1 MIKQFSVKNYKALES
16 VSIPLTPIHVVI
28 GQNDSGKTS
37 LLKAIHAFCSSTQ
50 GPLVDAFPGM
60 WTGRELVHFGADQP
74 VVELCASVV
83 GNGEVLLK
91 YELGVEF
98 PILSDHSCKPAHER
112 IALGDGKMQE
122 VVLSVLT
129 SSAHGRDVSGSMK
142 EVVLSVLPSVSTGT
156 TFVEY
161 CRHHEIPAHLPESQ
175 KASSLRFVSEQ
186 VGPSSFYRLDAR
198 VMAIPA
204 ALEPSRRFRM
214 ERDGFGLP
222 TLLDDI
228 SGYDPERFIAL
239 KNEFCEYFP
248 EFRTIHLQTEL
259 AATRT
264 HQALGLYQSGVA
276 PGKGIYFE
284 TRAGATVRAQQA
296 SDGAI
301 LFLGFLSLF
310 YLPTPPKVLLIE
322 EPETGV
328 YPKRLN
334 QIIDILRKMVGS
346 PFNEKLPQIVFTT
359 HSPYVLTTFKPEEV
373 TFMSKRNG
381 SVVARPL
388 RDAPHIDERLGDG
401 EFYLGELWYNLD
413 EEELFQ
419 DAGRPSG
426 A

>member
-1 MIKQFSVKNYKALES
+1 MIKQFSVKNYKALEW

-37 LLKAIHAFCSSTQ
+37 LLEAIHSFCSSTQ

-60 WTGRELVHFGADQP
+60 WTGRELVHFGADKP
-74 VVELCASVV
+74 VVELCASVA

-98 PILSDHSCKPAHER
+98 PTPSDHYCRVAYER
-112 IALGDGKMQE
+112 IAIGDGKLQE
-122 VVLSVLT
+122 
-129 SSAHGRDVSGSMK
+129 A
-142 EVVLSVLPSVSTGT
+142 PSVASRTAT
-156 TFVEY
+156 LAEA
-161 CRHHEIPAHLPESQ
+161 REDQIPEHLGDFR
-175 KASSLRFVSEQ
+175 ASHGQPVSER
-186 VGPSSFYRLDAR
+186 VGASIYYRLDAR

-228 SGYDPERFIAL
+228 SGYDPETFIAL
-239 KNEFCEYFP
+239 KNEFCKYFP
-248 EFRTIHLQTEL
+248 EFRTIHLQTEQ

-264 HQALGLYQSGVA
+264 HQALGLYQSGIA
-276 PGKGIYFE
+276 PGKGVYFE
-284 TRAGATVRAQQA
+284 TQAGATVRAQQA

-334 QIIDILRKMVGS
+334 QIIGILRRMVGS

-373 TFMSKRNG
+373 TFMSKQNG

-419 DAGRPSG
+419 DAGRLSG

>member
-37 LLKAIHAFCSSTQ
+37 LLEAIHAFCSSTQ

-60 WTGRELVHFGADQP
+60 WTGRELVHFGADKP

-83 GNGEVLLK
+83 GNGEVFLK

-98 PILSDHSCKPAHER
+98 PILSDHFCRVANEQ
-112 IALGDGKMQE
+112 IALGDGKMQQ
-122 VVLSVLT
+122 VPPLMASMTSV
-129 SSAHGRDVSGSMK
+129 
-142 EVVLSVLPSVSTGT
+142 E
-156 TFVEY
+156 F
-161 CRHHEIPAHLPESQ
+161 CRHLSEHRIAEYHLEPQ
-175 KASSLRFVSEQ
+175 MASNLRLVSEQ
-186 VGPSSFYRLDAR
+186 VGASSFYRLDAR

-204 ALEPSRRFRM
+204 ALKPSRRFRM

-248 EFRTIHLQTEL
+248 EFRTIHLQTEQ

-310 YLPTPPKVLLIE
+310 YLPTPPKLLLIE

-346 PFNEKLPQIVFTT
+346 
-359 HSPYVLTTFKPEEV
+359 
-373 TFMSKRNG
+373 
-381 SVVARPL
+381 
-388 RDAPHIDERLGDG
+388 
-401 EFYLGELWYNLD
+401 
-413 EEELFQ
+413 
-419 DAGRPSG
+419 
-426 A
+426 

>member
-1 MIKQFSVKNYKALES
+1 M
-16 VSIPLTPIHVVI
+16 
-28 GQNDSGKTS
+28 DS
-37 LLKAIHAFCSSTQ
+37 LLEPQMASNLQ
-50 GPLVDAFPGM
+50 LV
-60 WTGRELVHFGADQP
+60 
-74 VVELCASVV
+74 S
-83 GNGEVLLK
+83 K
-91 YELGVEF
+91 
-98 PILSDHSCKPAHER
+98 
-112 IALGDGKMQE
+112 
-122 VVLSVLT
+122 
-129 SSAHGRDVSGSMK
+129 
-142 EVVLSVLPSVSTGT
+142 
-156 TFVEY
+156 
-161 CRHHEIPAHLPESQ
+161 
-175 KASSLRFVSEQ
+175 Q
-186 VGPSSFYRLDAR
+186 VGASSFYRLDAR

-248 EFRTIHLQTEL
+248 EFRTIHLQTEQ

-334 QIIDILRKMVGS
+334 QIIGILRKMAGS
-346 PFNEKLPQIVFTT
+346 ALNEKLPQIVFTT
-359 HSPYVLTTFKPEEV
+359 HSPYVLTTFTPEEV
-373 TFMSKRNG
+373 TFMSKQNG

>member
-1 MIKQFSVKNYKALES
+1 N
-16 VSIPLTPIHVVI
+16 
-28 GQNDSGKTS
+28 
-37 LLKAIHAFCSSTQ
+37 
-50 GPLVDAFPGM
+50 
-60 WTGRELVHFGADQP
+60 
-74 VVELCASVV
+74 
-83 GNGEVLLK
+83 
-91 YELGVEF
+91 
-98 PILSDHSCKPAHER
+98 
-112 IALGDGKMQE
+112 GDGKMQK
-122 VVLSVLT
+122 VPPLMAAMTSVMM
-129 SSAHGRDVSGSMK
+129 SG
-142 EVVLSVLPSVSTGT
+142 ELYRHRIP
-156 TFVEY
+156 EY
-161 CRHHEIPAHLPESQ
+161 HLEQ
-175 KASSLRFVSEQ
+175 EMASNLRLVSEQ
-186 VGPSSFYRLDAR
+186 VEASSFYRLDAR

-310 YLPTPPKVLLIE
+310 YLPTPPKLLLIE

-373 TFMSKRNG
+373 TFMSKQNG
-381 SVVARPL
+381 TVVARPL

>member
-28 GQNDSGKTS
+28 GQNESGKTS
-37 LLKAIHAFCSSTQ
+37 LLEAIHAFCSSTQ
-50 GPLVDAFPGM
+50 GPLVDAFQGM
-60 WTGRELVHFGADQP
+60 WTGRELVHFRADKP
-74 VVELCASVV
+74 VVEMCASVP
-83 GNGEVLLK
+83 GIREALLR

-98 PILSDHSCKPAHER
+98 PTLSDHYCRVAHER
-112 IALGDGKMQE
+112 IAIGDGKLQE
-122 VVLSVLT
+122 
-129 SSAHGRDVSGSMK
+129 A
-142 EVVLSVLPSVSTGT
+142 PSVGSVITLAE
-156 TFVEY
+156 V
-161 CRHHEIPAHLPESQ
+161 CRHQIPAHLQDSLM
-175 KASSLRFVSEQ
+175 ASNLRLVSEQ
-186 VGPSSFYRLDAR
+186 VGASSFYRLDAR
-198 VMAIPA
+198 MMAIPA

-248 EFRTIHLQTEL
+248 EFRTIHLQTEQ

-310 YLPTPPKVLLIE
+310 YLPTPPKLLLIE

-373 TFMSKRNG
+373 TFMSKHNG

>member
-1 MIKQFSVKNYKALES
+1 M
-16 VSIPLTPIHVVI
+16 
-28 GQNDSGKTS
+28 TS
-37 LLKAIHAFCSSTQ
+37 
-50 GPLVDAFPGM
+50 
-60 WTGRELVHFGADQP
+60 
-74 VVELCASVV
+74 
-83 GNGEVLLK
+83 
-91 YELGVEF
+91 VEF
-98 PILSDHSCKPAHER
+98 
-112 IALGDGKMQE
+112 
-122 VVLSVLT
+122 
-129 SSAHGRDVSGSMK
+129 
-142 EVVLSVLPSVSTGT
+142 
-156 TFVEY
+156 
-161 CRHHEIPAHLPESQ
+161 CRYQIPQYEIEPQ
-175 KASSLRFVSEQ
+175 MASNLRLVSEQ
-186 VGPSSFYRLDAR
+186 VGALSFYRLDAR

-228 SGYDPERFIAL
+228 LGYDPERFIAL
-239 KNEFCEYFP
+239 KNEFCKYFP
-248 EFRTIHLQTEL
+248 EFRTIHLGTEQ

-264 HQALGLYQSGVA
+264 HQALGLYESGVA

-310 YLPTPPKVLLIE
+310 YLPTPPKLLLIE

-334 QIIDILRKMVGS
+334 QIIGILRKMVGS

-373 TFMSKRNG
+373 TFMSKHNG

>member
-16 VSIPLTPIHVVI
+16 ISIPLTPIHVVI

-37 LLKAIHAFCSSTQ
+37 LLEAIHAFCSSTQ

-60 WTGRELVHFGADQP
+60 WTGRELVHFGADKP

-91 YELGVEF
+91 YEFGVEF
-98 PILSDHSCKPAHER
+98 PTLSDHSCKPAHER

-122 VVLSVLT
+122 V
-129 SSAHGRDVSGSMK
+129 
-142 EVVLSVLPSVSTGT
+142 PSVSAGT
-156 TFVEY
+156 TLAEVRRFQ
-161 CRHHEIPAHLPESQ
+161 IPV
-175 KASSLRFVSEQ
+175 LRLEPQMVSNLQLVSEQ
-186 VGPSSFYRLDAR
+186 VGASSFYRLDAR

-248 EFRTIHLQTEL
+248 EFRTIHLETEQ

-334 QIIDILRKMVGS
+334 QIIGILRKMVGS
-346 PFNEKLPQIVFTT
+346 PLNEKLPQIVFTT

-373 TFMSKRNG
+373 TFMSKQNG

>member
-37 LLKAIHAFCSSTQ
+37 LLEAIHAFCSSTQ

-60 WTGRELVHFGADQP
+60 WTGRELVHFGADKP

-98 PILSDHSCKPAHER
+98 PTLSDHSCKLAYQR
-112 IALGDGKMQE
+112 IALGDGKMQN
-122 VVLSVLT
+122 LP
-129 SSAHGRDVSGSMK
+129 
-142 EVVLSVLPSVSTGT
+142 SVLPYAFTGT
-156 TFVEY
+156 TLTKVRQRQMAEH
-161 CRHHEIPAHLPESQ
+161 RLEPQEVSN
-175 KASSLRFVSEQ
+175 LRLVSEQ
-186 VGPSSFYRLDAR
+186 VGASSFYRLDAR

-264 HQALGLYQSGVA
+264 HQALGLYQSGVV

-310 YLPTPPKVLLIE
+310 YLPTPPKLLLIE

-359 HSPYVLTTFKPEEV
+359 HSPYILTTFKPEEV
-373 TFMSKRNG
+373 TFMSKQNG

>member
-28 GQNDSGKTS
+28 GQNESGKTS
-37 LLKAIHAFCSSTQ
+37 LLEAIHAFCSSTQ
-50 GPLVDAFPGM
+50 GPLVDAFQGM
-60 WTGRELVHFGADQP
+60 WTGRELVHFRADKP
-74 VVELCASVV
+74 VVEMCASVP
-83 GNGEVLLK
+83 GIREALLR

-98 PILSDHSCKPAHER
+98 PTLSDHYCRVAHER
-112 IALGDGKMQE
+112 IAIGDGKLQE
-122 VVLSVLT
+122 
-129 SSAHGRDVSGSMK
+129 A
-142 EVVLSVLPSVSTGT
+142 PSVASVITLAE
-156 TFVEY
+156 V
-161 CRHHEIPAHLPESQ
+161 CRHQIPAHLQDSLM
-175 KASSLRFVSEQ
+175 ASNLRLVSEL
-186 VGPSSFYRLDAR
+186 VGASSFYRLDAR

-248 EFRTIHLQTEL
+248 EFRTIHLQTEQ

-310 YLPTPPKVLLIE
+310 YLPTPPKLLLIE
-322 EPETGV
+322 EPETGIQNSV
-328 YPKRLN
+328 SRIGPSLSSN
-334 QIIDILRKMVGS
+334 PS
-346 PFNEKLPQIVFTT
+346 PTRSSANSSS
-359 HSPYVLTTFKPEEV
+359 H
-373 TFMSKRNG
+373 
-381 SVVARPL
+381 AR
-388 RDAPHIDERLGDG
+388 
-401 EFYLGELWYNLD
+401 
-413 EEELFQ
+413 
-419 DAGRPSG
+419 
-426 A
+426 

>member
-37 LLKAIHAFCSSTQ
+37 LLEAIHSFCSSTQ
-50 GPLVDAFPGM
+50 GSLVDAFPGM
-60 WTGRELVHFGADQP
+60 WTGRELVHFGADKP

-91 YELGVEF
+91 YEFGVEF
-98 PILSDHSCKPAHER
+98 PTLSDHSCKLAYQR
-112 IALGDGKMQE
+112 IALGDGKMRN
-122 VVLSVLT
+122 LPP
-129 SSAHGRDVSGSMK
+129 
-142 EVVLSVLPSVSTGT
+142 VLPYEFTGT
-156 TFVEY
+156 TLTKVRQRQMAEH
-161 CRHHEIPAHLPESQ
+161 RRDRRVLEPQEVSN
-175 KASSLRFVSEQ
+175 LRLVSEQ
-186 VGPSSFYRLDAR
+186 VGASSFYRLDAR

-228 SGYDPERFIAL
+228 LGYDPERFIAL
-239 KNEFCEYFP
+239 KNEFCGYFP
-248 EFRTIHLQTEL
+248 EFRNIHLETEQ

-284 TRAGATVRAQQA
+284 TQAGATVRAQQA

-310 YLPTPPKVLLIE
+310 YLPTPPKLLLIE

-346 PFNEKLPQIVFTT
+346 PLNEKLPQIVFTT

-373 TFMSKRNG
+373 TFMSKQNG
-381 SVVARPL
+381 TVVARPL

-419 DAGRPSG
+419 DAGRLSG